1 MAVFDAPS
9 GLVTLKV
16 VYYGPPA
23 AGKTTN
29 LERISPLLGNESTRL
44 TPRQVGENR
53 IVSLETPAGS
63 LGRLMGSSL
72 VVRLQTMQGEVSSAF
87 GWSEM
92 LADADGI
99 VFVADSAPH
108 ARADNVKAL
117 AGIRERLD
125 GRGRSAAAIPVV
137 MQWNKRDR
145 DDARP
150 VADMEME
157 LNHRCFPS
165 IAAASSRGGGVAET
179 LIEILKRTIVAAH
192 RMAGT
197 AAPNEVELAHT
208 LTATI
213 ERLSLSAQ
221 AAATQRFGETIERQP
236 EGFQEAHDAPKADRM
251 LAALARAAS
260 ALHDENLQGLPRG
273 LMAGLLA
280 GSDRHQG
287 SLLLFRQGTQRM
299 EECERVPAGGDPL
312 NAPQL
317 KTGGITAATLC
328 ASHAVRLISDLSGE
342 VFLDSIVP
350 GTEHLQAA
358 LIVPLVFG
366 SLSFGGLVAY
376 VTDDEHTPTDS
387 EQAYWKAAAALVS
400 GRLASQVAENPAI
413 VSRPAGSRPRVTV
426 SDTSAP

>member
-9 GLVTLKV
+9 GIVTLKV

-44 TPRQVGENR
+44 TPRLVGENR

-63 LGRLMGSSL
+63 LGRLMGMSV
-72 VVRLQTMQGEVSSAF
+72 VVRLQTIQGEVPSAV

-99 VFVADSAPH
+99 VFVADSSPH
-108 ARADNVKAL
+108 ARSDNVKAL

-137 MQWNKRDR
+137 MQWNKRDH

-150 VADMEME
+150 IAELEME

-165 IAAASSRGGGVAET
+165 IVAATSRGTGVTET

-197 AAPNEVELAHT
+197 AAPNEAELEQT

-213 ERLSLSAQ
+213 QTLSHSARE
-221 AAATQRFGETIERQP
+221 ASNKRYGVTIERQP
-236 EGFQEAHDAPKADRM
+236 PALQEVPESPRAERM
-251 LAALARAAS
+251 LIALEGAAS
-260 ALHDENLQGLPRG
+260 AFHDESVSGLPRG

-280 GSDRHQG
+280 GSDRSHG
-287 SLLLFRQGTQRM
+287 SLLLFRPGTQRM
-299 EECERVPAGGDPL
+299 EESELVPAGGDPL
-312 NAPQL
+312 NAAQL
-317 KTGGITAATLC
+317 ASGGMTAATLC
-328 ASHAVRLISDLSGE
+328 SGHEPRFIGDLAGE

-366 SLSFGGLVAY
+366 SLTFGGMVVY
-376 VTDDEHTPTDS
+376 VTDGERAPTAA
-387 EQAYWKAAAALVS
+387 EQAYWKTAATFTSMYLARQAAK
-400 GRLASQVAENPAI
+400 NPAI
-413 VSRPAGSRPRVTV
+413 VSRRTGRRPSVTAA
-426 SDTSAP
+426 DTSAS